1 MKIFLLRTFSSISN
15 LSNETNKQ
23 KYLLP
28 DRFLRQDLVGNEITQ
43 NNTKQYSNSTFKVY
57 VTKTNIKIPFIVLV
71 IKEE

>member
-28 DRFLRQDLVGNEITQ
+28 DRQDLVGNEITQ